1 MNILQLQQTYN
12 NFAIKD
18 MSFPDFCKEMKSLSD
33 PKKMQEDLGKIQ
45 MAKVNRAIIDN
56 VIKKGNN

>member
-1 MNILQLQQTYN
+1 MTNQQLRQTYN
-12 NFAIKD
+12 NFAVKD

-45 MAKVNRAIIDN
+45 MAKANRAIIDSAIN
-56 VIKKGNN
+56 GRNN